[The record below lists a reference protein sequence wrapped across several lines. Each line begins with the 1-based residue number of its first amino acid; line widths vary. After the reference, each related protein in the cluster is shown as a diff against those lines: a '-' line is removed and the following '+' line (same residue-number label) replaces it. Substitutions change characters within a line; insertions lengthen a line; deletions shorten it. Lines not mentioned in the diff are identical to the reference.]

1 MLHRLTENDRRL
13 TLDERRFVQGGI
25 NLDEV
30 EVSLEE
36 GGAFAECDT
45 ILLTMERDGMAPVPV
60 RLDTM
65 RVAVPASLMDVPGTL
80 RFSLTGYVGDEVR
93 ATTERMRADK
103 CGRVVPSGII
113 GGGPAPQDAAPDLW
127 KQLMDEVAAA
137 TVGAE
142 ETLEKAESA
151 AKRAEGAASD
161 AIAASSSAAG
171 SESKAST
178 SAQSA
183 ADSAAAAADSAKS
196 ADDSAT
202 EAASSAT
209 GASQSA
215 TEAKASADSA
225 SQSASSASDDARTAS
240 QSASTAASAASSA
253 GKAAS
258 TAQSAAG
265 ASQTAATS
273 AQDDASTAQT
283 AAETATTQ
291 AQAASASA
299 TAAQQS
305 AKEAESSA
313 SSASQSASSASTSAS
328 QADESASRAS
338 GFASTAS
345 QAATTA
351 TGAASNAS
359 ASAAAASASAESAA
373 SSAASVADKFITSAE
388 ATTLPSGSQATAEVV
403 DQVLKLGIP
412 QGPKGDVAEA
422 PAYDAEKGYYTGLE
436 GMFAARRDFRR
447 FGVRIPYD
455 GGTACTKLYDNA
467 GVENPVPSTLA
478 APGSDPYTAF
488 NLFFHRDCTGYPDAG
503 GIQRVTSIEGVDGRF
518 ARDGS
523 AGAVCVMV
531 PAIWWSLTSADGY
544 GELVLSNTPLQ
555 GLDILPEF
563 LNPDGSCR
571 QFALIPKYALVE
583 AAGKLT
589 SASGLQPVTRTVS
602 HNSLITML
610 AALNDEDGTA
620 WTGKDRLAHWYV
632 AVMFLMKYANRDC
645 QSVMRG
651 CTQYDYHYQTI
662 GSADAVD
669 HVDVQKS
676 HQLVEG
682 SSLMIGSENV
692 DRNLAAAHDLVDWCR
707 IVSIDKSADGYDR
720 LMLDRAV
727 TVPEGSWAHTAPWA
741 TGACDGVVGD
751 GSPSSNTAGKEPF
764 VIQGIECML
773 GMYEFMSGVALRN
786 DGSSGWRVCV
796 HEGYPDTTDMSQY
809 EDTGVVL
816 PTGEADGSHYPLNM
830 VSARGIL
837 VGTDDG
843 GSTTTGLCDTHW
855 TSALATVGD
864 REFLSLGNL
873 GSWGI
878 AGPFCVNGGNW
889 IGNAYWSIGSR
900 LSATGLH
907 GGEAA

>member
-36 GGAFAECDT
+36 GGAFAGCDT

-93 ATTERMRADK
+93 ATTERMRADR

-151 AKRAEGAASD
+151 AKRAEGAASG
-161 AIAASSSAAG
+161 AAAASSSAAA

-178 SAQSA
+178 AAQSA

-225 SQSASSASDDARTAS
+225 SQSASSASEAAATV
-240 QSASTAASAASSA
+240 QSAV
-253 GKAAS
+253 G
-258 TAQSAAG
+258 TAQA
-265 ASQTAATS
+265 AATS
-273 AQDDASTAQT
+273 AQEDASTAQT
-283 AAETATTQ
+283 AAETATAQ

-299 TAAQQS
+299 T
-305 AKEAESSA
+305 
-313 SSASQSASSASTSAS
+313 
-328 QADESASRAS
+328 
-338 GFASTAS
+338 
-345 QAATTA
+345 
-351 TGAASNAS
+351 
-359 ASAAAASASAESAA
+359 AASASAESAA
-373 SSAASVADKFITSAE
+373 SSAASVADKYITSAK

-412 QGPKGDVAEA
+412 QGPKGDPAEA

-478 APGSDPYTAF
+478 APGSDPYAAF
-488 NLFFHRDCTGYPDAG
+488 SLFFHRDCTGYPDAG

-555 GLDILPEF
+555 GLGILPEF

-610 AALNDEDGTA
+610 ASLNDEDGTA

-707 IVSIDKSADGYDR
+707 IVSIDKSAEGYDR
-720 LMLDRAV
+720 LILDRAV

-751 GSPSSNTAGKEPF
+751 GSPSSNTSGKEPF

-773 GMYEFMSGVALRN
+773 GMYEVMSGVALRN
-786 DGSSGWRVCV
+786 DGATGWRVCV

-816 PTGEADGSHYPLNM
+816 PTGEADGWHYPLNM

-837 VGTDDG
+837 VGTDEG
-843 GSTTTGLCDTHW
+843 GSTTTGLCDGHFTN
-855 TSALATVGD
+855 ALATAGD
-864 REFLSLGNL
+864 REFQSLGL
-873 GSWGI
+873 LWYWGV
-878 AGPFCVNGGNW
+878 AGPFYVYGSSWVGS
-889 IGNAYWSIGSR
+889 AVWSIGSR

>member
-1 MLHRLTENDRRL
+1 MPETAKRTARVPILGEDGRISDDYIPAAIGENV
-13 TLDERRFVQGGI
+13 T
-25 NLDEV
+25 
-30 EVSLEE
+30 
-36 GGAFAECDT
+36 
-45 ILLTMERDGMAPVPV
+45 
-60 RLDTM
+60 
-65 RVAVPASLMDVPGTL
+65 
-80 RFSLTGYVGDEVR
+80 
-93 ATTERMRADK
+93 
-103 CGRVVPSGII
+103 
-113 GGGPAPQDAAPDLW
+113 
-127 KQLMDEVAAA
+127 
-137 TVGAE
+137 
-142 ETLEKAESA
+142 KAESA
-151 AKRAEGAASD
+151 ATRAE
-161 AIAASSSAAG
+161 SAATAAEG
-171 SESKAST
+171 SAS
-178 SAQSA
+178 A
-183 ADSAAAAADSAKS
+183 
-196 ADDSAT
+196 
-202 EAASSAT
+202 
-209 GASQSA
+209 ASQSA
-215 TEAKASADSA
+215 TEAKSSADSA
-225 SQSASSASDDARTAS
+225 SRSASSASSDAQTAS

-253 GKAAS
+253 NDAAAD
-258 TAQSAAG
+258 AQSSAG
-265 ASQTAATS
+265 A
-273 AQDDASTAQT
+273 AQT
-283 AAETATTQ
+283 AASQ
-291 AQAASASA
+291 
-299 TAAQQS
+299 AQQS
-305 AKEAESSA
+305 AA
-313 SSASQSASSASTSAS
+313 
-328 QADESASRAS
+328 
-338 GFASTAS
+338 
-345 QAATTA
+345 
-351 TGAASNAS
+351 N
-359 ASAAAASASAESAA
+359 
-373 SSAASVADKFITSAE
+373 VADKFISSAQ
-388 ATTLPSGSQATAEVV
+388 ATTLEPGSQATASVEN
-403 DQVLKLGIP
+403 QVLTIGVPKGDKGDKGDPGEKGEKGDTGDAGAPGAAATIAVGSVSTLPAGSEATVENAGTGSAAVLAFGIPRGDVGEQGPKGDKGDTGEQGEVGPQGPKGDPGDTGPQGPKGDPGDTGPQGPKGDTPTVGVGTVETLPAGSSATASATATGTGVNINFGIP

-422 PAYDAEKGYYTGLE
+422 PAYDSDKGYYTGLE

-478 APGSDPYTAF
+478 APGSDPYAAF

-518 ARDGS
+518 SRDGS

-555 GLDILPEF
+555 GLGILPEF

-632 AVMFLMKYANRDC
+632 AVMFLIKYANRDC

-669 HVDVQKS
+669 HVDIKKS

-682 SSLMIGSENV
+682 SSLMIGTENV

-707 IVSIDKSADGYDR
+707 IVSIDKSADSYDR
-720 LMLDRAV
+720 LMLDRSV
-727 TVPEGSWAHTAPWA
+727 TVPDGSWAHTAPWA

-751 GSPSSNTAGKEPF
+751 GSPSSNTSGKEPF

-773 GMYEFMSGVALRN
+773 GMYEVMSGVALRN

-796 HEGYPDTTDMSQY
+796 YEGYPDTTDMSQY

-830 VSARGIL
+830 ISARGIL
-837 VGTDDG
+837 VGTDEG
-843 GSTTTGLCDTHW
+843 GSTTTGLCDVHW

-864 REFLSLGNL
+864 REFLSLGALWNG
-873 GSWGI
+873 GS
-878 AGPFCVNGGNW
+878 AGPLCVAGNRW
-889 IGNAYWSIGSR
+889 LGNANWNIGSR
-900 LSATGLH
+900 HSATGLH

>member
-1 MLHRLTENDRRL
+1 MADISTGRQRGIVPFVDETTGRLPDQY
-13 TLDERRFVQGGI
+13 VPQGVIDLQG
-25 NLDEV
+25 D
-30 EVSLEE
+30 LEQ
-36 GGAFAECDT
+36 
-45 ILLTMERDGMAPVPV
+45 
-60 RLDTM
+60 
-65 RVAVPASLMDVPGTL
+65 AVTDAS
-80 RFSLTGYVGDEVR
+80 
-93 ATTERMRADK
+93 A
-103 CGRVVPSGII
+103 
-113 GGGPAPQDAAPDLW
+113 
-127 KQLMDEVAAA
+127 
-137 TVGAE
+137 
-142 ETLEKAESA
+142 
-151 AKRAEGAASD
+151 
-161 AIAASSSAAG
+161 
-171 SESKAST
+171 
-178 SAQSA
+178 
-183 ADSAAAAADSAKS
+183 
-196 ADDSAT
+196 SAT
-202 EAASSAT
+202 A
-209 GASQSA
+209 
-215 TEAKASADSA
+215 AKASADSA
-225 SQSASSASDDARTAS
+225 TQSASAAAQSAESASGDASAAKASADGAASSASAAKASETAAASSATAAADSEAAAKASETAAS
-240 QSASTAASAASSA
+240 QSA
-253 GKAAS
+253 
-258 TAQSAAG
+258 
-265 ASQTAATS
+265 QTATEQVS
-273 AQDDASTAQT
+273 SIGDSVER
-283 AAETATTQ
+283 AA
-291 AQAASASA
+291 ASA
-299 TAAQQS
+299 TAASQGATE
-305 AKEAESSA
+305 AKSSA
-313 SSASQSASSASTSAS
+313 SSASQSATEAEKARDAAETAQNGAESAQTAAETAKTAAEKAKADAESAGTAAANSASSA
-328 QADESASRAS
+328 
-338 GFASTAS
+338 
-345 QAATTA
+345 AT
-351 TGAASNAS
+351 
-359 ASAAAASASAESAA
+359 SAESAA
-373 SSAASVADKFITSAE
+373 SSAASVADKYITSAE

-422 PAYDAEKGYYTGLE
+422 PAYDAGKGYYTGLE

-467 GVENPVPSTLA
+467 GVENPVPSTLS

-488 NLFFHRDCTGYPDAG
+488 NLFFHRDCTGYPDAD

-555 GLDILPEF
+555 GLGILPEF

-610 AALNDEDGTA
+610 ATLNDEDGTA

-632 AVMFLMKYANRDC
+632 AVMFLMKYANRAC
-645 QSVMRG
+645 QSVMMG

-682 SSLMIGSENV
+682 SSLMIGTENV

-707 IVSIDKSADGYDR
+707 IVSIDKSAEGYDR

-773 GMYEFMSGVALRN
+773 GMYEVMSGVALRN
-786 DGSSGWRVCV
+786 DGSSGWCVCV

-816 PTGEADGSHYPLNM
+816 PTGEADGWHYPLNM

-837 VGTDDG
+837 VGTDEG
-843 GSTTTGLCDTHW
+843 GSTTTGLCDSHYTN
-855 TSALATVGD
+855 ALATVGD
-864 REFLSLGNL
+864 REFLSLGYL
-873 GSWGI
+873 WSGGG
-878 AGPFCVNGGNW
+878 AGPFCVDGSGW
-889 IGNAYWSIGSR
+889 LGYASWDIGSR

>member
-1 MLHRLTENDRRL
+1 MLHRLMETDRRL

-36 GGAFAECDT
+36 DGAFAGCDT

-93 ATTERMRADK
+93 ATTERMRPDR

-151 AKRAEGAASD
+151 AKRAEGAASG
-161 AIAASSSAAG
+161 AAAASSSAAA

-178 SAQSA
+178 AAQSA
-183 ADSAAAAADSAKS
+183 AN
-196 ADDSAT
+196 SAT
-202 EAASSAT
+202 EAGGAKTAAETAKTDAEKARDAAKTAQSGAESAKT
-209 GASQSA
+209 AA
-215 TEAKASADSA
+215 EAAKAAAEKAKADA
-225 SQSASSASDDARTAS
+225 E
-240 QSASTAASAASSA
+240 SASTAAAN
-253 GKAAS
+253 
-258 TAQSAAG
+258 
-265 ASQTAATS
+265 
-273 AQDDASTAQT
+273 
-283 AAETATTQ
+283 
-291 AQAASASA
+291 
-299 TAAQQS
+299 
-305 AKEAESSA
+305 SA
-313 SSASQSASSASTSAS
+313 SSA
-328 QADESASRAS
+328 
-338 GFASTAS
+338 
-345 QAATTA
+345 AT
-351 TGAASNAS
+351 
-359 ASAAAASASAESAA
+359 SAESAA
-373 SSAASVADKFITSAE
+373 SSAASVADKYITSAE

-422 PAYDAEKGYYTGLE
+422 PAYDVEKGYYTGLE

-555 GLDILPEF
+555 GLGILPEF

-610 AALNDEDGTA
+610 AELNDEDGTA

-669 HVDVQKS
+669 HIDVQKS

-682 SSLMIGSENV
+682 SSLMIGTENV

-707 IVSIDKSADGYDR
+707 ILSIDKSAEGYDR
-720 LMLDRAV
+720 LMLDRVV
-727 TVPEGSWAHTAPWA
+727 TVPEGSWVHTAPRA

-751 GSPSSNTAGKEPF
+751 GSPSSNTSGKEPF

-773 GMYEFMSGVALRN
+773 GMYEVMSGVALRN

-796 HEGYPDTTDMSQY
+796 HEGYPDTTDMSKY

-816 PTGEADGSHYPLNM
+816 PTGEADGWHYPLNM

-837 VGTDDG
+837 VGTDEG
-843 GSTTTGLCDTHW
+843 GSTTTGLCDSHYTN
-855 TSALATVGD
+855 ALATVGD
-864 REFLSLGNL
+864 REFLSLGGL
-873 GSWGI
+873 GDRGG
-878 AGPFCVNGGNW
+878 AGSFYVNGSSWLGGAGW
-889 IGNAYWSIGSR
+889 DIGSR

>member
-1 MLHRLTENDRRL
+1 MLHRLTETDRRL
-13 TLDERRFVQGGI
+13 ALDERRFVQGGI

-36 GGAFAECDT
+36 GGAFSECDT
-45 ILLTMERDGMAPVPV
+45 VLLTMERDGMAPVPV

-127 KQLMDEVAAA
+127 KQLMDDVDAA
-137 TVGAE
+137 TAGAE
-142 ETLEKAESA
+142 ETLERAEDA

-161 AIAASSSAAG
+161 AAAASSSAAD
-171 SESKAST
+171 SESNA
-178 SAQSA
+178 
-183 ADSAAAAADSAKS
+183 SAAAAA
-196 ADDSAT
+196 
-202 EAASSAT
+202 AS
-209 GASQSA
+209 
-215 TEAKASADSA
+215 DSA
-225 SQSASSASDDARTAS
+225 S
-240 QSASTAASAASSA
+240 SAASSA
-253 GKAAS
+253 GAAADFA
-258 TAQSAAG
+258 TEAG
-265 ASQTAATS
+265 NAK
-273 AQDDASTAQT
+273 T
-283 AAETATTQ
+283 AAETAKTDAESARDAAET
-291 AQAASASA
+291 AQKGAESDKTAAETARAAAERAKTDAETASTAASN
-299 TAAQQS
+299 
-305 AKEAESSA
+305 SA
-313 SSASQSASSASTSAS
+313 SSAA
-328 QADESASRAS
+328 
-338 GFASTAS
+338 
-345 QAATTA
+345 
-351 TGAASNAS
+351 
-359 ASAAAASASAESAA
+359 ASAESAA
-373 SSAASVADKFITSAE
+373 SSAASVADKYITSAE

-422 PAYDAEKGYYTGLE
+422 PAYDSDNGYYTGLE

-478 APGSDPYTAF
+478 EPGSDPYTAF

-531 PAIWWSLTSADGY
+531 PAIWWSLTSGDGY

-555 GLDILPEF
+555 GLGILPEF

-610 AALNDEDGTA
+610 AELNEEDGTA

-632 AVMFLMKYANRDC
+632 AVMFLMKYATRDC

-651 CTQYDYHYQTI
+651 CTQYDYHYQTV
-662 GSADAVD
+662 GAAEGVD
-669 HVDVQKS
+669 HVDVQKT

-682 SSLMIGSENV
+682 SSIMIGTENV
-692 DRNLAAAHDLVDWCR
+692 DRNLASAHDLVDWCR
-707 IVSIDKSADGYDR
+707 IVSIDRSAEGYDR

-751 GSPSSNTAGKEPF
+751 GSPSSNSAGKEPF

-773 GMYEFMSGVALRN
+773 GMYEVMSGVALRN

-796 HEGYPDTTDMSQY
+796 HEGYPDTTDMAEY
-809 EDTGVVL
+809 EETGVVL
-816 PTGEADGSHYPLNM
+816 PTGEADGGHYPLNM

-837 VGTDDG
+837 VGTDEG
-843 GSTTTGLCDTHW
+843 GSTTTGLCDVHW
-855 TSALATVGD
+855 TNALATVGD
-864 REFLSLGNL
+864 REFRAL
-873 GSWGI
+873 GSLWSRGY
-878 AGPFCVNGGNW
+878 AGPFCVDGNGW
-889 IGNAYWSIGSR
+889 LGNANWYIGSR

>member
-1 MLHRLTENDRRL
+1 MLHRLTETDRRL
-13 TLDERRFVQGGI
+13 ALDERRFVQGGI

-36 GGAFAECDT
+36 GGAFDGCDT
-45 ILLTMERDGMAPVPV
+45 VLLTMERDGMAPVPV

-127 KQLMDEVAAA
+127 KQLMDEVDAA
-137 TVGAE
+137 TAGAE
-142 ETLEKAESA
+142 ETLEGAEQAARAASTAAGQAQSAQKAAETA
-151 AKRAEGAASD
+151 ASTATRAASD
-161 AIAASSSAAG
+161 AQDALGQLNTQASDARKSAQAAQDAQTAAEAARTGAETAATTATNQASAAQ
-171 SESKAST
+171 AAAT
-178 SAQSA
+178 SAQRAQRA
-183 ADSAAAAADSAKS
+183 AED
-196 ADDSAT
+196 
-202 EAASSAT
+202 AAS
-209 GASQSA
+209 
-215 TEAKASADSA
+215 
-225 SQSASSASDDARTAS
+225 
-240 QSASTAASAASSA
+240 SAASSA
-253 GKAAS
+253 G
-258 TAQSAAG
+258 
-265 ASQTAATS
+265 TAADFATE
-273 AQDDASTAQT
+273 AGNAKT
-283 AAETATTQ
+283 AAETAKTDAESARDAAET
-291 AQAASASA
+291 AKTGAESAKTAAEAAKAAAERAKTDAETASTAASNS
-299 TAAQQS
+299 
-305 AKEAESSA
+305 
-313 SSASQSASSASTSAS
+313 
-328 QADESASRAS
+328 
-338 GFASTAS
+338 AS
-345 QAATTA
+345 QAAT
-351 TGAASNAS
+351 
-359 ASAAAASASAESAA
+359 SAESAA
-373 SSAASVADKFITSAE
+373 SSAASVADKYITSAE

-403 DQVLKLGIP
+403 DQVLNLGIP
-412 QGPKGDVAEA
+412 QGPKGDMAEA
-422 PAYDAEKGYYTGLE
+422 PAYDSEKGYYTGLE

-478 APGSDPYTAF
+478 EPGSDPYTAF

-531 PAIWWSLTSADGY
+531 PAIWWSLTTGDGY

-555 GLDILPEF
+555 GLGILPEF

-610 AALNDEDGTA
+610 ADLNDEDGTA

-632 AVMFLMKYANRDC
+632 AVMFLMKYATRDC

-651 CTQYDYHYQTI
+651 CTQYDYHYQTV
-662 GSADAVD
+662 GAAEGVD
-669 HVDVQKS
+669 HVDVQKT

-682 SSLMIGSENV
+682 SSIMIGTENV
-692 DRNLAAAHDLVDWCR
+692 DRNLAGAHDLVDWCR
-707 IVSIDKSADGYDR
+707 IVSIDRSAEGYDR

-751 GSPSSNTAGKEPF
+751 GSPSSNSAGKEPF

-773 GMYEFMSGVALRN
+773 GMYEVMSGVALRN

-796 HEGYPDTTDMSQY
+796 HEGYPDTTDMAEY
-809 EDTGVVL
+809 EETGVVL
-816 PTGEADGSHYPLNM
+816 PTGEADGWRYPLNM

-837 VGTDDG
+837 VGTDGG
-843 GSTTTGLCDTHW
+843 GSTTTGLCDGHW
-855 TSALATVGD
+855 TNALATVGD
-864 REFLSLGNL
+864 REFRSLGGL
-873 GSWGI
+873 GHGGS
-878 AGPFCVNGGNW
+878 AGPFCVSGYSWLGVADW
-889 IGNAYWSIGSR
+889 YIGSR

>member
-1 MLHRLTENDRRL
+1 MPPAR
-13 TLDERRFVQGGI
+13 
-25 NLDEV
+25 
-30 EVSLEE
+30 
-36 GGAFAECDT
+36 A
-45 ILLTMERDGMAPVPV
+45 
-60 RLDTM
+60 
-65 RVAVPASLMDVPGTL
+65 PAS
-80 RFSLTGYVGDEVR
+80 
-93 ATTERMRADK
+93 
-103 CGRVVPSGII
+103 
-113 GGGPAPQDAAPDLW
+113 Q
-127 KQLMDEVAAA
+127 
-137 TVGAE
+137 
-142 ETLEKAESA
+142 
-151 AKRAEGAASD
+151 
-161 AIAASSSAAG
+161 
-171 SESKAST
+171 
-178 SAQSA
+178 
-183 ADSAAAAADSAKS
+183 
-196 ADDSAT
+196 SAT
-202 EAASSAT
+202 EAASSASA
-209 GASQSA
+209 ASQSA
-215 TEAKASADSA
+215 TEAASNADSA
-225 SQSASSASDDARTAS
+225 STSASSASADAKTAS
-240 QSASTAASAASSA
+240 QS
-253 GKAAS
+253 
-258 TAQSAAG
+258 
-265 ASQTAATS
+265 
-273 AQDDASTAQT
+273 ASTAQT

-291 AQAASASA
+291 AQAASS
-299 TAAQQS
+299 
-305 AKEAESSA
+305 
-313 SSASQSASSASTSAS
+313 
-328 QADESASRAS
+328 
-338 GFASTAS
+338 
-345 QAATTA
+345 
-351 TGAASNAS
+351 
-359 ASAAAASASAESAA
+359 SAAAAA

-388 ATTLPSGSQATAEVV
+388 ATTLSSGSQATAEVV

-422 PAYDAEKGYYTGLE
+422 PAYDPERGYYTGLE

-467 GVENPVPSTLA
+467 GVENPDPSTLA

-503 GIQRVTSIEGVDGRF
+503 GIQRVTSIEGVDDRF

-555 GLDILPEF
+555 GLGILPEF

-610 AALNDEDGTA
+610 AKLNDEDGTA

-682 SSLMIGSENV
+682 SSLMIGTGNV

-707 IVSIDKSADGYDR
+707 IVSIDKSAEGYDR

-751 GSPSSNTAGKEPF
+751 GSPTSNTSGKEPF

-773 GMYEFMSGVALRN
+773 GMYEVMSGVALRN

-796 HEGYPDTTDMSQY
+796 HEGYPDTADMSQY

-816 PTGEADGSHYPLNM
+816 PTGEADGWHYPLNM

-837 VGTDDG
+837 VGTDEG
-843 GSTTTGLCDTHW
+843 GSTTTGLCDGHW
-855 TSALATVGD
+855 TNALATVGD
-864 REFLSLGNL
+864 REFLSLGSL
-873 GSWGI
+873 RDWGI
-878 AGPFCVNGGNW
+878 AGPFFANGNVWLG
-889 IGNAYWSIGSR
+889 GAGWSVGSR
-900 LSATGLH
+900 LSATGLN

>member
-1 MLHRLTENDRRL
+1 MLHRLTETDRRL

-36 GGAFAECDT
+36 GGAFAGCDT

-137 TVGAE
+137 TVGAD

-151 AKRAEGAASD
+151 AKRAEGAASG
-161 AIAASSSAAG
+161 AAAASSSAAA

-178 SAQSA
+178 AAQSA
-183 ADSAAAAADSAKS
+183 ADSATAAADSAKS

-209 GASQSA
+209 GAGQSA

-253 GKAAS
+253 SEAAATVQS
-258 TAQSAAG
+258 SVRTAQD
-265 ASQTAATS
+265 AATS
-273 AQDDASTAQT
+273 AQEDASTAQT

-291 AQAASASA
+291 AKA
-299 TAAQQS
+299 
-305 AKEAESSA
+305 
-313 SSASQSASSASTSAS
+313 
-328 QADESASRAS
+328 
-338 GFASTAS
+338 
-345 QAATTA
+345 
-351 TGAASNAS
+351 AS
-359 ASAAAASASAESAA
+359 ASAAAAAASAESAA
-373 SSAASVADKFITSAE
+373 SSAASVADKYITSAD

-422 PAYDAEKGYYTGLE
+422 PAYDADKGYYTGLE

-488 NLFFHRDCTGYPDAG
+488 NLFFHRDCTGYPDSG
-503 GIQRVTSIEGVDGRF
+503 GIQRVTSIDGVDGRF

-555 GLDILPEF
+555 GLGILPEF

-610 AALNDEDGTA
+610 AALNDDDSTA

-682 SSLMIGSENV
+682 SSLMIGTENV

-707 IVSIDKSADGYDR
+707 ILSIDKSAEGYDR

-741 TGACDGVVGD
+741 AGACDGVVGD
-751 GSPSSNTAGKEPF
+751 GSPSSNTSGKEPF

-773 GMYEFMSGVALRN
+773 GMYEVMSGVALRN
-786 DGSSGWRVCV
+786 DGATGWRVCV
-796 HEGYPDTTDMSQY
+796 HEGYPDTADMSQY

-816 PTGEADGSHYPLNM
+816 PTGEVDGWHYPLNM

-837 VGTDDG
+837 VGTDEG
-843 GSTTTGLCDTHW
+843 GSTTTGLCDGHYTN
-855 TSALATVGD
+855 ALATVGD
-864 REFLSLGNL
+864 REFLSLGGL
-873 GSWGI
+873 GSGGS
-878 AGPFCVNGGNW
+878 AGPFYVLGSSWLGGASW
-889 IGNAYWSIGSR
+889 GFGSR

>member
-1 MLHRLTENDRRL
+1 MLHRLTETDRRL
-13 TLDERRFVQGGI
+13 ALDERRFVQGGI

-36 GGAFAECDT
+36 GGAFDGCDT
-45 ILLTMERDGMAPVPV
+45 VLLTMERDGMAPVPV

-127 KQLMDEVAAA
+127 KQLMDEVDAA
-137 TVGAE
+137 TAGAE
-142 ETLEKAESA
+142 DTLERAEGA
-151 AKRAEGAASD
+151 AKRAEGAASG
-161 AIAASSSAAG
+161 AAAASSSAAD
-171 SESKAST
+171 SESK
-178 SAQSA
+178 
-183 ADSAAAAADSAKS
+183 
-196 ADDSAT
+196 
-202 EAASSAT
+202 
-209 GASQSA
+209 
-215 TEAKASADSA
+215 
-225 SQSASSASDDARTAS
+225 
-240 QSASTAASAASSA
+240 ASTAASAASD
-253 GKAAS
+253 
-258 TAQSAAG
+258 SAA
-265 ASQTAATS
+265 AAANSATS
-273 AQDDASTAQT
+273 AASSATGAGSAKT
-283 AAETATTQ
+283 AAETAQKGAESAKTAAEAAKAAAEKAKTD
-291 AQAASASA
+291 AETASTAASNS
-299 TAAQQS
+299 
-305 AKEAESSA
+305 
-313 SSASQSASSASTSAS
+313 
-328 QADESASRAS
+328 
-338 GFASTAS
+338 AS
-345 QAATTA
+345 QAAT
-351 TGAASNAS
+351 
-359 ASAAAASASAESAA
+359 SAESAA
-373 SSAASVADKFITSAE
+373 SSAASVADKYITSAE
-388 ATTLPSGSQATAEVV
+388 ATTLPSGSQATSEVV

-422 PAYDAEKGYYTGLE
+422 PAYDSDKGYYTGLE

-478 APGSDPYTAF
+478 EPGSDPYTAF

-531 PAIWWSLTSADGY
+531 PAIWWSLTNGDGY

-610 AALNDEDGTA
+610 AELNDEDGTA

-632 AVMFLMKYANRDC
+632 AVMFLMKYATRDC

-651 CTQYDYHYQTI
+651 CTQYDYHYQTV
-662 GSADAVD
+662 GAAEGVD
-669 HVDVQKS
+669 HVDVPKT

-682 SSLMIGSENV
+682 SSIMIGTENV

-707 IVSIDKSADGYDR
+707 IVSIDRSAEGYDR

-751 GSPSSNTAGKEPF
+751 GSPSSNSAGKEPF

-773 GMYEFMSGVALRN
+773 GMYEVMSGVALRN
-786 DGSSGWRVCV
+786 DGSGWRVCV
-796 HEGYPDTTDMSQY
+796 HEGYPDTTDMAEY
-809 EDTGVVL
+809 EETGVVL
-816 PTGEADGSHYPLNM
+816 PTGEADGWHYPLNM

-837 VGTDDG
+837 VGTDEG
-843 GSTTTGLCDTHW
+843 GSTTTGLCDGHYTN
-855 TSALATVGD
+855 ALATVAD

-873 GSWGI
+873 GNGGSD
-878 AGPFCVNGGNW
+878 GPFYVNGVIWLGS
-889 IGNAYWSIGSR
+889 AYWDIGSR